1 MLKLLSAISLKDG
14 RRFGQIHIEKIHE
27 GVADALYERV
37 RFVFQTKD
45 DGTKHRRE
53 RLTTANHAM
62 ATAQTAWNVV
72 RRLHSDLVPAINPF
86 AKMRRKSSGQKTRA
100 ATFDQLQSF
109 VAACDDASHPSIGS
123 AALIA
128 WHWCVREEHIVWQVL
143 DGAIRALPWS
153 NYRSKE
159 HRDAVGGSL
168 EDWRAGFNASQR

>member
-14 RRFGQIHIEKIHE
+14 RRFGQMHIEKIHE

-72 RRLHSDLVPAINPF
+72 RRLHSDLVPAIREAHPHP
-86 AKMRRKSSGQKTRA
+86 AHRSSQETKGVPNKIS
-100 ATFDQLQSF
+100 TF
-109 VAACDDASHPSIGS
+109 
-123 AALIA
+123 
-128 WHWCVREEHIVWQVL
+128 VRMT
-143 DGAIRALPWS
+143 
-153 NYRSKE
+153 
-159 HRDAVGGSL
+159 AVFL
-168 EDWRAGFNASQR
+168 